1 MILKAFF
8 WRRKRGC
15 KWEEYVDAQIIEQYW
30 RYGSIKELYNVQ
42 RVLERKNCRD
52 LIIIPVDLAIVE
64 EIAFIWACHERFWW
78 MITPKNFVCSTLL
91 ILFLSMLIER
101 PSRFIFFLA
110 GWNKINLV
118 LSGCKVSLLAL
129 NQVATKESS
138 WFTILVSSEIF
149 LCWKKILVSSAKRMN
164 ER

>member
-1 MILKAFF
+1 M
-8 WRRKRGC
+8 
-15 KWEEYVDAQIIEQYW
+15 DAQIIEQYW

-42 RVLERKNCRD
+42 RVLERKNCHD
-52 LIIIPVDLAIVE
+52 LIIIPVDLAIF
-64 EIAFIWACHERFWW
+64 AFIWAYHERFWW